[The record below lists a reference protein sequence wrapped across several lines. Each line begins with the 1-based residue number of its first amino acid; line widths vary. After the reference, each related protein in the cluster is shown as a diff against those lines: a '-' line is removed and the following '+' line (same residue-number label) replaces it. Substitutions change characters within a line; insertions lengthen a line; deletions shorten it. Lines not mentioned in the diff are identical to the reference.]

1 MDEGIKRKLVG
12 AGVLVTIA
20 LIVLPNLVSKTR
32 NAEHLAKSVAIE
44 TNVPSMEMPLPKS
57 LAIVVSAQT
66 PQNIAAGKLV
76 AMKDM
81 SVNAQKL
88 PLKGFEIPVITNAGQ
103 AVVWQIQVAS
113 FANVKNALK
122 LRDQLRAAGYKAY
135 EKLSLDGK
143 HTRIFVGPSSQKTS
157 LHEKLKKIEKRFK
170 LKAEIVL
177 FKG

>member
-20 LIVLPNLVSKTR
+20 LIVLPNLVSRTR
-32 NAEHLAKSVAIE
+32 NAEHLAKSVATE

-57 LAIVVSAQT
+57 LSIVVSSPT
-66 PQNIAAGKLV
+66 PQNMGAGKRV

-81 SVNAQKL
+81 SVNAQML
-88 PLKGFEIPVITNAGQ
+88 PLKGFEIPVTTSAGK

-122 LRDQLRAAGYKAY
+122 LRDQLRTAGYKAY

-143 HTRIFVGPSSQKTS
+143 HTRIFVGPSSQKSS
-157 LHEKLKKIEKRFK
+157 LLEKIKNIEKRFK
-170 LKAEIVL
+170 LKTEIVP